1 MTTLM
6 NGQSHPVVEN
16 GNERKITPPKS
27 APPVS
32 NGLKQDAVQHNAG
45 ERPATGQGRGVPA
58 APHLE
63 QPLLIVAGGG
73 TGRDIATRTKA
84 TMIEV
89 FGAVPDNVRI
99 VAFDSARDPISCIER
114 RNGRVVE
121 LEQGVEF
128 IHLDRVPLAGIKR
141 NPQAH
146 KEIVER
152 MGPLMA
158 RIHRPIIDDGGAQER
173 AQGLITLLWN
183 APRVEQALGHAVRR
197 LAERSNNVN
206 HQLDARTGIN
216 VVLVGSTGGGQ
227 GSGTVWD
234 LTYLTREKL
243 AELGDLGDASR
254 VMGLFVLPSA
264 FVGVNG
270 PNLQPN
276 TQAFFLE
283 LNSLQ
288 KGDGFVTRYPGNLQ
302 IQNMER
308 PFHHVMLLDGVD
320 EHGKAWPNREDV
332 YAMAAQALVMLFA
345 SDVGA
350 REFFIAI
357 NELGILQN
365 ESATG
370 HGTYLSTVGQAVIRF
385 PAAQIVQRCARRQAL
400 AATELLLA
408 QPAQTEGEKSALGRI
423 ATAAATRLRQ
433 STGGAPYQTQVQAP
447 AALEKLAPEEIPA
460 QARTLVANFFQ
471 RRIYEGIFVEMRA
484 QAATLQAEQQ
494 AVWASQLERMLNEG
508 KLRLGQMW
516 LQQIAT
522 HLAQE
527 AGGLANELATL
538 AKQVERG
545 QGALD
550 SAGHGLDQAAAGFL
564 LWRQAQTRNALSL
577 YLIEASQLAHL
588 RLEQQV
594 QQVTANL
601 VGRFLS
607 WVDEQTN
614 ALATAITQLERA
626 QAQLVSG
633 EDELARNLAVQREI
647 MVADPAL
654 IEQIYARYQGSAHTD
669 VRTLIGKSAGVLA
682 WGRQEPDE
690 LVAALTTI
698 ARQPFAPVLELSVED
713 ALAARWDDRSAQQ
726 WVERLKN
733 MAAGAWNLDRALL
746 PSGGAEL
753 ARFLTLGVPDANH
766 TIFANCGYTLVST
779 HDRERIVALSTV
791 YGASYDMLKPARGW
805 QSSYTAAAGR
815 VPLHILPQFL
825 RTNDDQSTQ
834 AFVLGIIFGLIYNQA
849 TWFYYRPE
857 DTLAQPLRLG
867 QGLENVVA
875 EFGGRT
881 ALHEELMVRVVQR
894 IATEGT
900 VKALETIDAYVNGTG
915 GDETNQKLR
924 RAARSYADEL
934 RRSRRAV
941 RAEG

>member
-1 MTTLM
+1 
-6 NGQSHPVVEN
+6 
-16 GNERKITPPKS
+16 
-27 APPVS
+27 
-32 NGLKQDAVQHNAG
+32 
-45 ERPATGQGRGVPA
+45 
-58 APHLE
+58 
-63 QPLLIVAGGG
+63 
-73 TGRDIATRTKA
+73 
-84 TMIEV
+84 
-89 FGAVPDNVRI
+89 
-99 VAFDSARDPISCIER
+99 
-114 RNGRVVE
+114 
-121 LEQGVEF
+121 
-128 IHLDRVPLAGIKR
+128 
-141 NPQAH
+141 
-146 KEIVER
+146 
-152 MGPLMA
+152 
-158 RIHRPIIDDGGAQER
+158 
-173 AQGLITLLWN
+173 
-183 APRVEQALGHAVRR
+183 
-197 LAERSNNVN
+197 
-206 HQLDARTGIN
+206 
-216 VVLVGSTGGGQ
+216 
-227 GSGTVWD
+227 
-234 LTYLTREKL
+234 L
-243 AELGDLGDASR
+243 AELGDLSDASR

-302 IQNMER
+302 ILNMER

-365 ESATG
+365 ESANG

-400 AATELLLA
+400 AAIELLLA
-408 QPAQTEGEKSALGRI
+408 KPAPTDGDKAVDGRI

-447 AALEKLAPEEIPA
+447 AALEKLAPDEIPA

-471 RRIYEGIFVEMRA
+471 RRIYEGIFAEMRT

-494 AVWASQLERMLNEG
+494 TAWASQLERVLNDG
-508 KLRLGQMW
+508 QLRLGQLW
-516 LQQIAT
+516 LQQVAAC
-522 HLAQE
+522 LQQE
-527 AGGLANELATL
+527 AGTLANELATL

-564 LWRQAQTRNALSL
+564 LWRQTQTRNALSL
-577 YLIEASQLAHL
+577 YLAEASQLADV

-594 QQVTANL
+594 QQVTANM
-601 VGRFLS
+601 VGKLLS
-607 WVDEQTN
+607 WVDEQAN

-626 QAQLVSG
+626 QAQLASG

-647 MVADPAL
+647 MVADPEL
-654 IEQIYARYQGSAHTD
+654 IEQIYRRYQGSAHTD
-669 VRTLIGKSAGVLA
+669 VRTLIGQSTGVLA
-682 WGRQEPDE
+682 WGWLEPEE
-690 LVAALTTI
+690 LVAALTAI

-733 MAAGAWNLDRALL
+733 MAAGAWNLDRSLL
-746 PSGGAEL
+746 PSGGAEM
-753 ARFLTLGVPDANH
+753 ARFLTLGVPDANQ

-779 HDRERIVALSTV
+779 HDRERIVALSTI

-805 QSSYTAAAGR
+805 QSSYTAATGR

-900 VKALETIDAYVNGTG
+900 VKALETIDAYVSGTG

-924 RAARSYADEL
+924 RAARSYAEEL